1 MTLSSPHLRSPN
13 PVVLCCVVFGAAAVC
28 LALAGPVAYCWS
40 GGIGLEAA
48 ALASGCCCAGAL
60 GTLCVAPWLR
70 APHHLLASVLVGMA
84 VRMGV
89 ALAAAV
95 VVQLGGGPLAEAG
108 FVYYLL
114 MFYLVTL
121 AVETAVVVRP

>member
-1 MTLSSPHLRSPN
+1 MPASPHFRRPR
-13 PVVLCCVVFGAAAVC
+13 PVVICCAVFGSAAVC
-28 LALAGPVAYCWS
+28 LALAGPVVFYRS
-40 GGIGLEAA
+40 GGIGFEAA
-48 ALASGCCCAGAL
+48 ALAIGCCCIGAL

-95 VVQLGGGPLAEAG
+95 VVQLRGGPLVEVG

-121 AVETAVVVRP
+121 AVETAVVVRS